1 MKAELIDLR
10 KIWDEAPHNAFTDLI
25 RFRGAWLCV
34 FREGSDHRSP
44 DGKIRILFSIN
55 GVAWSS
61 KAVLSLPGSDLRDPK
76 ISTTP
81 AGVLMIN
88 AAAAYDPSAPIR
100 HQSLAWFSEDGNIW
114 SDAQQIGDVN
124 SWLWRVVWQG
134 NIAYSVGYSTVE
146 PLMVRLYSSSDGR
159 VFNILADHLFA
170 EDFPNEAAIVF
181 NGDGAAVCILRRDA
195 GKATAKLGL
204 ARAPYLDWSWK
215 DLGVRIGGPQLLYLP
230 DGRIIAAVRRYGKTP
245 WTSLNWLDLMEGKLT
260 EFLALPSG
268 GDTSYAGLCWYEDML
283 WVSYYSSH
291 ERRTSIYL
299 AKVKVHS
306 S

>member
-1 MKAELIDLR
+1 MKAGLIDLR
-10 KIWDEAPHNAFTDLI
+10 KIWDGAPHNAFTDLI

-44 DGKIRILFSIN
+44 DGKIRILFSNDGI
-55 GVAWSS
+55 AWSS
-61 KAVLSLPGSDLRDPK
+61 HAVLSLPGLDLRDPK

-100 HQSLAWFSEDGNIW
+100 HQSLSWFSEDGNKW
-114 SDAQQIGDVN
+114 SDAQKIGDPN
-124 SWLWRVVWQG
+124 FWLWRVVWQR
-134 NIAYSVGYSTVE
+134 NIAYSVGYSTIE
-146 PLMVRLYSSSDGR
+146 PLIARLYSSSDGR
-159 VFNILADHLFA
+159 IFNILADNLFA
-170 EDFPNEAAIVF
+170 EDFPNEAAIAF
-181 NGDGAAVCILRRDA
+181 SRDGTAVCMLRRDA
-195 GKATAKLGL
+195 GKASAQLGL

-230 DGRIIAAVRRYGKTP
+230 NGRIVAAVRRYGKTP
-245 WTSLNWLDLMEGKLT
+245 WTSLNWLDLTEGKLS

-268 GDTSYAGLCWYEDML
+268 GDTSYAGLCWHEDML
-283 WVSYYSSH
+283 WISYYSSH
-291 ERRTSIYL
+291 EQRTSIYL
-299 AKVKVHS
+299 AKVKVPS